1 VHAVPPPLLPLA
13 AHLQLLHVGEQLL
26 LVVLQLLPVAVP
38 VAHDA
43 LRSGCQLLL
52 HGQRQALQLPVHVS
66 GLVRQAELAVAQHS
80 QRGGA
85 GLELLQEDRQVLWRG
100 ALQ

>member
-52 HGQRQALQLPVHVS
+52 HGQLQLPVHVS